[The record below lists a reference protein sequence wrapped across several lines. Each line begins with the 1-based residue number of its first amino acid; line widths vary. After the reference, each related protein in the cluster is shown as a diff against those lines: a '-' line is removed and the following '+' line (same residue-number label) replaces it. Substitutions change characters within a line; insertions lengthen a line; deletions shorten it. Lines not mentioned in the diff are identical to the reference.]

1 MENSMT
7 TPAQRKLHPLILAA
21 TVSLTIFSLLGS
33 VALAGLLRCNCTG
46 SSSDHVRS
54 STTYSIKSYR
64 AESSGRRIT
73 LSTPR
78 AYAVDDPVRVA
89 NGRTFLI

>member
-1 MENSMT
+1 MT

-46 SSSDHVRS
+46 SSSSDHVRS

-64 AESSGRRIT
+64 AESSGRRIS